1 MTEPPVETRPNG
13 FSVTISAPSL
23 GELAVLAAQVSYG
36 LDYYR
41 RIARPGP
48 HTPVRSFQWTKEEEA
63 TVLRMKAERATWR
76 EIADSL
82 GRTEKAVLLRW
93 NRIRPG
99 AMARN
104 VLPDAGK
111 DRP

>member
-1 MTEPPVETRPNG
+1 
-13 FSVTISAPSL
+13 
-23 GELAVLAAQVSYG
+23 
-36 LDYYR
+36 
-41 RIARPGP
+41 
-48 HTPVRSFQWTKEEEA
+48 
-63 TVLRMKAERATWR
+63 MKAERATWR